1 MKTKDIVKVQNYII
15 NQASGWEE
23 YQYSQD
29 NKLLKILCYNG
40 YGEMYLKQE
49 ILYDDNNNKI
59 EFKEYED
66 NVIVT
71 DIDYLYDEHGNLI
84 EESSSL
90 LCDFNKKI
98 YEYDEYGYKT
108 KETIHKCV
116 LHDEGGDCKWGNY
129 ETYVSA

>member
-1 MKTKDIVKVQNYII
+1 
-15 NQASGWEE
+15 
-23 YQYSQD
+23 
-29 NKLLKILCYNG
+29 
-40 YGEMYLKQE
+40 MYLKQE

-90 LCDFNKKI
+90 LCDFNK
-98 YEYDEYGYKT
+98 
-108 KETIHKCV
+108 
-116 LHDEGGDCKWGNY
+116 
-129 ETYVSA
+129 VSA